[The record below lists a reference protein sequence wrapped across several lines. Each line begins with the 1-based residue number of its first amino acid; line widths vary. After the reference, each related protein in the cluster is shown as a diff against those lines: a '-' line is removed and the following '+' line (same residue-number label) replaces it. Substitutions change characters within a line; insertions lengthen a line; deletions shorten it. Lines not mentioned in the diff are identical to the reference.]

1 MSYRVVPV
9 CVEKCCERSKV
20 AQPNRNKPMTASAST
35 AANPQNTVMQGVA
48 IMLFAMII
56 LPGMDVIAKY
66 MAVVE
71 GMAPAQVTFYRF
83 FFQLVATLPLLITV
97 GGLRALRPKRLWLN
111 LLRGVL
117 LAAAALFFFIS
128 VKYMP
133 LADVFAIY
141 FVEPFILTCLSALI
155 LREKVDW
162 RRWLAIAVGFAGA
175 MIVIQPSFAVFGAT
189 SLLPVACASVFACY
203 LLLNR
208 AVGTADSPLTM
219 QTIAGIGGTLFM
231 VGVIAIGD
239 QMGVADFEP
248 SLPKTALG
256 WALVVILGS
265 LSGYGHLLVV
275 KAFQAAPVSLLA
287 PFAYFEIVTATALGY
302 LIFGDFPSVSKWL
315 GIAIIVV
322 SGLFMI
328 WRERRARD
336 RFIEA
341 P

>member
-1 MSYRVVPV
+1 
-9 CVEKCCERSKV
+9 
-20 AQPNRNKPMTASAST
+20 MTAPVSSAAT
-35 AANPQNTVMQGVA
+35 PQNTVMQGVA
-48 IMLFAMII
+48 IMLFAMVI

-83 FFQLVATLPLLITV
+83 FFQLVATLPLLLTM
-97 GGLRALRPKRLWLN
+97 GGMRALRPKRLWLN

-155 LREKVDW
+155 LRERVDW

-175 MIVIQPSFAVFGAT
+175 MIVIQPSFAAFGAT
-189 SLLPVACASVFACY
+189 ALLPVACATVFAFY

-219 QTIAGIGGTLFM
+219 QTIAGVGGTLFM

-239 QMGVADFEP
+239 GMGVADFEP

-256 WALVVILGS
+256 WVLVVILGA

-302 LIFGDFPSVSKWL
+302 LIFGDFPSLSKWL

-328 WRERRARD
+328 WRERQAGECVS
-336 RFIEA
+336 EA